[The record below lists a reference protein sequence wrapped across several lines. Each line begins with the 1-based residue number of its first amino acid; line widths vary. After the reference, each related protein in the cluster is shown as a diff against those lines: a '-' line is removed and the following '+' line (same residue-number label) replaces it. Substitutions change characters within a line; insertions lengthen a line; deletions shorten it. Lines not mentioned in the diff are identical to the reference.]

1 MRRLFVVLG
10 KLATLTLATVGLT
23 ACGSRMT
30 RTRTELSANGECQ
43 ARVQSEGGT
52 CTRGIVDHAVSGAV
66 TRSGE
71 GDGDLGGNA
80 QIRWRFAY
88 ADIDERLV
96 HRDIEPRG
104 YLSLAAGGGLQIT
117 ALGFVPGR
125 TMTTVRRYVDA
136 GGLIGVEMGV
146 IKFDTVAKLRADWY
160 YGAWV
165 ELALPDLGPWRY
177 VPSPGVPGVRVTV
190 RRTDYAQEWTTADS
204 VSIGLVWRWGRA
216 IDVHTSRPYTRMMW
230 D

>member
-1 MRRLFVVLG
+1 MRLAVVVAVLG
-10 KLATLTLATVGLT
+10 LA
-23 ACGSRMT
+23 ACGSGMT
-30 RTRTELSANGECQ
+30 QTLTELPANGECQ

-52 CTRGIVDHAVSGAV
+52 CTRGIVDHAVSGAL
-66 TRSGE
+66 TRSAE

-96 HRDIEPRG
+96 HRAIEERG
-104 YLSLAAGGGLQIT
+104 YLSLAAGGGLQISV
-117 ALGFVPGR
+117 LGFVPGP
-125 TMTTVRRYVDA
+125 TMSAVRRYVDV
-136 GGLIGVEMGV
+136 GGLIGVEMGA
-146 IKFDTVAKLRADWY
+146 IKFDTIAKLRADWY

-165 ELALPDLGPWRY
+165 ELEVPDLGPLRY

-190 RRTDYAQEWTTADS
+190 RRTDYAQEWTTANT

-216 IDVHTSRPYTRMMW
+216 IDVHASNPYTRMMR